1 MKIRDNFL
9 LREVAG
15 NRIVVPVGE
24 AADRFHGMLKL
35 NETGAYLWHLLESP
49 TDEAALMAAMLRDYD
64 IDQET
69 AQRDLQTFLNTLRKA
84 GLLEEE

>member
-24 AADRFHGMLKL
+24 AADRFHGMLK
-35 NETGAYLWHLLESP
+35 LESP